1 MTITS
6 APAAAPTARTAPT
19 SATAPARATVHPARP
34 ATDPVRSIRARPL
47 HGGPVSGGPVSG
59 GQVNGGPVHGR
70 PTGVRPAVPA
80 LKPGLVRLK
89 VSLDDS
95 ARREL
100 SEREIEVLTLI
111 AAGGTKGEI
120 SRELGIAP
128 RTVASHMSRI
138 YRALGARNAAHAVAL
153 AHGSGTIQL
162 PARRQPVPGPAMS
175 RREREVLAG
184 LAHGLTSAQVAWCL
198 SLSSETVKTHL
209 RRIYR
214 KLEVSCRANAVDA
227 AIRRR
232 LLAVVLEPRGG
243 RPVTPTPFARQPVN
257 PLTR

>member
-6 APAAAPTARTAPT
+6 APAADPIPAPT
-19 SATAPARATVHPARP
+19 
-34 ATDPVRSIRARPL
+34 TDPVRAIRARPITD
-47 HGGPVSGGPVSG
+47 HP
-59 GQVNGGPVHGR
+59 VNGHRVNGHPAGGR
-70 PTGVRPAVPA
+70 ALGARPPAPA

-89 VSLDDS
+89 VSVDDG

-162 PARRQPVPGPAMS
+162 PARRPPAPGPAMS

-243 RPVTPTPFARQPVN
+243 RQVGPTPFAR
-257 PLTR
+257 

>member
-1 MTITS
+1 MSITS
-6 APAAAPTARTAPT
+6 APAAARIAAPTAPT
-19 SATAPARATVHPARP
+19 RPTAP
-34 ATDPVRSIRARPL
+34 ATDPVRSIRARP
-47 HGGPVSGGPVSG
+47 VEA
-59 GQVNGGPVHGR
+59 VNGGPVNGHRVNGR
-70 PTGVRPAVPA
+70 PVTGHPVNGHPVTGRPIGARPAAPA

-89 VSLDDS
+89 VSVDDT

-243 RPVTPTPFARQPVN
+243 RPVGPTPFGRELAR
-257 PLTR
+257 